1 MSRPERKSF
10 PELLSAIPP
19 ENRGDLSLLGPL
31 FEEFMLQTPLPSDV
45 SLTETTLGGVPALEI
60 TVPEAITDA
69 ALLYFHGGVFA
80 LGSARASAGLACLL
94 ARQVRAKVLSIHGGV
109 FALGSARASAGL
121 ACLLARQVR
130 AKVLSIDY
138 RLAPEHPYPAA
149 TDDALASYRGLL
161 DVGIRPERI
170 AFFGESAG
178 GALALGT
185 LVAARDLGLAGP
197 AEVVLYSFWLDMTL
211 AASMKTKA
219 AVDVVLAPD
228 RLRGNVA
235 DYAGSA
241 DPASAALSPLFADL
255 HGIAPLLIQ
264 SGSNEVL
271 LDDATRLAAAAAA
284 ADAAVQLDVTP
295 KVGHVFQA
303 SAPRGRGRAYPHRGI
318 PARLLPPR
326 RLARLRPSLDY
337 QSC

>member
-1 MSRPERKSF
+1 MMRSMSQPKRKSF

-19 ENRGDLSLLGPL
+19 EDRGDLSLLRPL

-45 SLTETTLGGVPALEI
+45 SLTEMTLGGVPALEI
-60 TVPEAITDA
+60 SVPEATPDA
-69 ALLYFHGGVFA
+69 VLLYFHGGVFA

-94 ARQVRAKVLSIHGGV
+94 ARKARAKVLSV
-109 FALGSARASAGL
+109 
-121 ACLLARQVR
+121 
-130 AKVLSIDY
+130 DY

-149 TDDALASYRGLL
+149 PDDALASYRGLL
-161 DVGIRPERI
+161 DTGIRPERI

-185 LVAARDLGLAGP
+185 LVAARDLGLAQP
-197 AEVVLYSFWLDMTL
+197 AGAVLYSPWLDMTL
-211 AASMKTKA
+211 AGASMKTKA
-219 AVDVVLAPD
+219 AVDVVLTPD

-235 DYAGSA
+235 DYAGGA

-284 ADAAVQLDVTP
+284 ADVTVQLEVTP

-303 SAPRGRGRAYPHRGI
+303 SAPELHEAEAALTRTGAFLQAY
-318 PARLLPPR
+318 LQ
-326 RLARLRPSLDY
+326 LAG
-337 QSC
+337 